1 MPSLQRATQADQK
14 VERYHAILDAAERL
28 WLAHPDRMASVAE
41 VAEHAGV
48 GKGTVYLYFPS
59 KEELLLAL
67 HSRHVESFFQAMLI
81 MLGQTKQVKIEQIL
95 GIVHTHM
102 IAPPAFLPLASRCFA
117 LMEQCIPPEAA
128 GAFHHGIAQW
138 LQRAGGEL
146 SRHFRQLNPEQ
157 AVALLMQSYGLI
169 VGLWQ
174 LLNPALNSSKY
185 MTPADKR
192 ILRPDYSQE
201 LSSAL
206 LDMWAGR
213 LQSLEKS
220 ARQKSRA
227 ASKLQLKSGAKTK

>member
-1 MPSLQRATQADQK
+1 MPSLPRATQADQK

-28 WLAHPDRMASVAE
+28 WLAHPERMASVAE

-67 HSRHVESFFQAMLI
+67 HSRHVEFFFQALMAMLA
-81 MLGQTKQVKIEQIL
+81 QKKPVTIEQVL
-95 GIVHTHM
+95 GVVQTHM

-117 LMEQCIPPEAA
+117 LMEKCIPPQAA
-128 GAFHHGIAQW
+128 GVFHHGIAQW
-138 LQRAGGEL
+138 LERAGGEL

-157 AVALLMQSYGLI
+157 AVSLLMQSYGLI

-185 MTPADKR
+185 MTAEEKR
-192 ILRPDYSQE
+192 ILRPDYTQE
-201 LSSAL
+201 LSIAL
-206 LDMWAGR
+206 LDLWAGR
-213 LQSLEKS
+213 LQSLEK
-220 ARQKSRA
+220 ATQQKSRTH
-227 ASKLQLKSGAKTK
+227 SNLKSGAKTK